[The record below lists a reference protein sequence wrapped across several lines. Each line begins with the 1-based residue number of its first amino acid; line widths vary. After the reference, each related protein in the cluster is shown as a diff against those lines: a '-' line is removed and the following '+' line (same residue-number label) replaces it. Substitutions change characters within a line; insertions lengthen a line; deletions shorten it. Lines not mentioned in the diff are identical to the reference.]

1 MIPVG
6 SVASI
11 VRPGGA
17 AMVGRATSPA
27 LARTGEQARL
37 QLLWAAYTAHGE
49 YPRHSSFAVATTGSI
64 VSEQS
69 RYA

>member
-17 AMVGRATSPA
+17 AMVGRGTSPA
-27 LARTGEQARL
+27 LARTGDQARL
-37 QLLWAAYTAHGE
+37 PLLWCAYTGGH
-49 YPRHSSFAVATTGSI
+49 PRHSRFAAVTTGPI

-69 RYA
+69 RYV